1 MINKHSGIH
10 VVKTLDH
17 SQYGSRKVVS
27 RTNLWDNKSYKLERE
42 SQTNNSIS
50 KQALYKKNN
59 NLIIIKRRIKIKDIW
74 AITYSY

>member
-17 SQYGSRKVVS
+17 SQYGSWKVVS
-27 RTNLWDNKSYKLERE
+27 RTNLWDHKSYQLERE
-42 SQTNNSIS
+42 SQTNNSIP